1 MKEILE
7 EYQKAIEYFKKLP
20 EETLTEYERMLA
32 KYSNKCSDKNVLD
45 ALNLLVND
53 TEDDNLAF
61 AAFFCLTIF
70 YRRHKD
76 FELLHKLINNHP
88 EFKSHKTY
96 NHIIVSYMVHSESFY
111 DYEQL
116 LHLAYDDLKTI
127 NNNVGY
133 YQAFSNAFA
142 TICEKCNSDDKE
154 HLINEWYDLA
164 LSSINKA
171 IELDNDYAKF
181 YVTKARILAL
191 KGNYSDADKLVQ
203 IAISKEN
210 SKRDDYAL
218 TIINYELYRRS
229 FKEEQIH
236 NFLYSKIKKLE
247 EIVNN
252 LSSLT
257 ENNDL
262 IKNIEY
268 TPNVYE
274 GNDPYAFISYARKD
288 KEIINS
294 MLKEFDKHHVRYW
307 FDFGI
312 TPGEHWTET
321 LGNKIKGCSTFIV
334 VLTKNSIPSL
344 NVRREL
350 TFAQSE
356 LKKMIVVV
364 IDENELTNGMKMQ
377 FSIEQ
382 IIFKRELSINQ
393 LVSKIIRSLNKE
405 IKNEK

>member
-1 MKEILE
+1 M
-7 EYQKAIEYFKKLP
+7 
-20 EETLTEYERMLA
+20 
-32 KYSNKCSDKNVLD
+32 
-45 ALNLLVND
+45 
-53 TEDDNLAF
+53 
-61 AAFFCLTIF
+61 
-70 YRRHKD
+70 
-76 FELLHKLINNHP
+76 
-88 EFKSHKTY
+88 
-96 NHIIVSYMVHSESFY
+96 
-111 DYEQL
+111 
-116 LHLAYDDLKTI
+116 
-127 NNNVGY
+127 
-133 YQAFSNAFA
+133 
-142 TICEKCNSDDKE
+142 
-154 HLINEWYDLA
+154 
-164 LSSINKA
+164 
-171 IELDNDYAKF
+171 
-181 YVTKARILAL
+181 
-191 KGNYSDADKLVQ
+191 
-203 IAISKEN
+203 
-210 SKRDDYAL
+210 
-218 TIINYELYRRS
+218 YRRS

-252 LSSLT
+252 LTSLT
-257 ENNDL
+257 ESNDL

-274 GNDPYAFISYARKD
+274 GNEPYAFISYARKD

-312 TPGEHWTET
+312 TPGEQWTET

-382 IIFKRELSINQ
+382 IIFKRNLSINQ